1 MSRHQSHLRLVRKL
15 EEGLG
20 NDLCAAL
27 ADPDVVEIMVNPDG
41 RTFIERFSSGTV
53 AAGTMTS
60 LSTELIIGVVAHVLQ
75 TEANRSHPV
84 VSGELPIGGHRFE
97 GVLPPV
103 VSGPAFSIRRR
114 ASRIIALQE
123 YVDTQ
128 AMTTDQA
135 ATIRKAVAS
144 RQNVLIAGGT
154 GSGKTTLANA
164 LIAEMAAMAPSDR
177 IVVLEDTAEINCPA
191 INTLSLRTAYDVDM
205 NSLLKSTMRLRPD
218 RIVVGELRDGA
229 ALTLLK
235 AWNTGH
241 PGGVTTLH
249 ANSAVSALRR
259 LEQLTAE
266 ISQQPMREVI
276 GDAVDIVI
284 SMQRTQRGRKVT
296 DIIAVSGYDGSN
308 YQLRGI

>member
-1 MSRHQSHLRLVRKL
+1 MRLVRKL